1 MSSRRSDRRRS
12 TDRPHDSRL
21 NVCATAAQKLIALA
35 LISATGLGL
44 AYFILAAIV
53 VIRTG
58 DAASVA
64 EIGRSAAELVRA
76 FIGITRS

>member
-1 MSSRRSDRRRS
+1 MDC
-12 TDRPHDSRL
+12 PHDSRL
-21 NVCATAAQKLIALA
+21 NVCATAAQKVIALA
-35 LISATGLGL
+35 VISATVLGL
-44 AYFILAAIV
+44 AYFVLAAIV

-76 FIGITRS
+76 LIGVTAS